1 MKRILSIQGGMAGGK
16 TTLTKK
22 LEEQI
27 DGLYFTYENPY
38 PIVEK
43 RENKN
48 LDIYTKDG
56 FVENQRL
63 FIESE
68 INRFNNLP
76 DGKVIFDRGPED
88 IEFYTLHFP
97 IANGFNWDIEQLL
110 KDELQELRRC
120 RSDIIIYLDASEET
134 LYKRKHSDLGKRRNA
149 FQKNIKL
156 YKFEKD
162 WFMQFNTKFLDVNN
176 KTSEQVVEWTLEFL
190 KKNNFL

>member
-1 MKRILSIQGGMAGGK
+1 MAGGK

-27 DGLYFTYENPY
+27 DGVYFTYENPY

-48 LDIYTKDG
+48 LDIYTIDG
-56 FVENQRL
+56 FIENQRL
-63 FIESE
+63 FIEAE
-68 INRFNNLP
+68 INRFKNLP

-97 IANGFNWDIEQLL
+97 IANGFKWDIEQLL
-110 KDELQELRRC
+110 KDELQELRRY
-120 RSDIIIYLDASEET
+120 RSDIILYLDASEET
-134 LYKRKHSDLGKRRNA
+134 LYKRKLSDFTKRRNA

-176 KTSEQVVEWTLEFL
+176 KTSEQVGKWTLEFL